1 MRDKVINSLKKAFQS
16 ARVARISPTGI
27 IMTRFLVSIM
37 ITPIVLLSLT
47 YLLSFLQGYVSEE
60 NGRLIAV
67 GSGIVDHVFTPPVL
81 VAFSGFLALFID
93 RNRNG
98 IPDRLEEQQRPSVPN
113 ISGRGE
119 GKNEIRN

>member
-1 MRDKVINSLKKAFQS
+1 MKEKLINSLKKAFQS

-60 NGRLIAV
+60 HKQLIAA

-98 IPDRLEEQQRPSVPN
+98 IPDRLEEPQRQQLPN
-113 ISGRGE
+113 TSERGE
-119 GKNEIRN
+119 GRK

>member
-1 MRDKVINSLKKAFQS
+1 MKEKVIQSLKKAFQS
-16 ARVARISPTGI
+16 ARIARISPTGI
-27 IMTRFLVSIM
+27 IATRFLVSIM
-37 ITPIVLLSLT
+37 ITPIVLLSIT

-98 IPDRLEEQQRPSVPN
+98 IPDRLEEPQRQQLPN
-113 ISGRGE
+113 TSERGE
-119 GKNEIRN
+119 GRK

>member
-1 MRDKVINSLKKAFQS
+1 MREKVIQSLKKAFQS
-16 ARVARISPTGI
+16 ARVAGIHPTGI
-27 IMTRFLVSIM
+27 IATRFLVSIM
-37 ITPIVLLSLT
+37 ITPIILLSIT

-60 NGRLIAV
+60 NRQLITV

-98 IPDRLEEQQRPSVPN
+98 IPDRLEEPQRPQVPTVN
-113 ISGRGE
+113 ERGE
-119 GKNEIRN
+119 GKR

>member
-1 MRDKVINSLKKAFQS
+1 MREQVINSLKKAFQS
-16 ARVARISPTGI
+16 ARIARISPTGI
-27 IMTRFLVSIM
+27 IATRFLVSIM
-37 ITPIVLLSLT
+37 ITPIILLSLT

-60 NGRLIAV
+60 NRQLIAA

-98 IPDRLEEQQRPSVPN
+98 IPDRLEEQQRPQMPTN
-113 ISGRGE
+113 NERGE
-119 GKNEIRN
+119 GRK

>member
-1 MRDKVINSLKKAFQS
+1 MREKIIQSFKKAFQS
-16 ARVARISPTGI
+16 ARIARISPIGI
-27 IMTRFLVSIM
+27 IATRFLVSIM
-37 ITPIVLLSLT
+37 ITPIILMSIT

-60 NGRLIAV
+60 HGRLITV
-67 GSGIVDHVFTPPVL
+67 GSSIVDHVFTPPVV

-93 RNRNG
+93 RNGDG

>member
-1 MRDKVINSLKKAFQS
+1 MREQVINSFKKAFRS
-16 ARVARISPTGI
+16 ARIARISPTGI
-27 IMTRFLVSIM
+27 IVTRFIVSIM
-37 ITPIVLLSLT
+37 ITPIILLSIT

-60 NGRLIAV
+60 HGRLITV
-67 GSGIVDHVFTPPVL
+67 GSGIVDHVFTPPVV

-98 IPDRLEEQQRPSVPN
+98 IPDRLEEQQRPNVPT
-113 ISGRGE
+113 SGRGE

>member
-1 MRDKVINSLKKAFQS
+1 MKEQVINSLKKAFQS

-27 IMTRFLVSIM
+27 VMTRFLVSIM
-37 ITPIVLLSLT
+37 ITPIILLSLT

-60 NGRLIAV
+60 HKQLIAA
-67 GSGIVDHVFTPPVL
+67 GSGIVDHVFTPPVV

-98 IPDRLEEQQRPSVPN
+98 IPDRLEEQQRPQVPIN
-113 ISGRGE
+113 NERGE
-119 GKNEIRN
+119 GRK